1 MSSIPAGIVSV
12 VSQCILPIFSASKD
26 CTWGKIAVVVRAIA
40 AWESV
45 ATDTAV

>member
-1 MSSIPAGIVSV
+1 MSSIPGGIVSV
-12 VSQCILPIFSASKD
+12 VSQCIVPLLSASKD

-40 AWESV
+40 ARESV